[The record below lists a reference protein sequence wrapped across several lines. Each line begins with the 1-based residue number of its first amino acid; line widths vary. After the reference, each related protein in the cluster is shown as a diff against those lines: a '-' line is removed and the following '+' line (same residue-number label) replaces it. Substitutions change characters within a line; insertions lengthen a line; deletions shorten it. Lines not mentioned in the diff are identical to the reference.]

1 MAKVFNTTGIGVP
14 QRHYMVHL
22 QKRLE
27 EIKKLVDE
35 GKYFSV
41 NKARQYG
48 KTTTLMA
55 LGKYLQKEYN
65 VVSMDFQTFGNA
77 EFQTE
82 NRFSLS
88 FAGSFVRLFLK
99 NRPSM
104 SKRLQAAVD
113 ALARNVSKMQEHFAL
128 KLLFEQLSE
137 ICEASDKPIV
147 LMIDEVDSAANNQV
161 FVDFLAQL
169 RAQYLNRFSQAAFWS
184 VILAGVYDIRH
195 LRQKLRPKEEHRMN
209 SPWNIAAE
217 FKVDLSFSKEEIA
230 AMLQEYAS
238 DHSVHIDIDGMAGLL
253 WDYTAGYPFLVSRL
267 CQLID
272 EDVSAGTEYS
282 SRAEAWT
289 KKGFYE
295 AVRLILWDKNT
306 LFESLT
312 GKLYDYPK
320 LAAMLRTLL
329 FTGRTFS
336 YRADG
341 NVLDIATMFGFIK
354 NQNGTVA
361 IANRIFETY
370 LYNYFLSE
378 EEMRE
383 TELYKASLQDKN
395 QFVTGGH
402 LNMKKVLE
410 KFAVHFHDIYG
421 NRSRTFLEEEG
432 RQYFLLY
439 LKPIINGTGN
449 YYIEAR
455 TRDLGRTDVIVDYAG
470 EQYIIEMKLWH
481 GEEYNRRG
489 EQQLLGYLD
498 SYHVNRGYL
507 LSFNFNQNKTVGVR
521 EIQIGD
527 KTIVEAVV

>member
-1 MAKVFNTTGIGVP
+1 
-14 QRHYMVHL
+14 MVNIE
-22 QKRLE
+22 KRLE
-27 EIKKLVDE
+27 QIKKLVDE

-55 LGKYLQKEYN
+55 LGKYLQKEYY

-88 FAGSFVRLFLK
+88 FAGSFLRLFLK
-99 NRPSM
+99 NRPAM
-104 SKRLQAAVD
+104 SDTLQKAVD
-113 ALARNVSKMQEHFAL
+113 ALARSVRQMPVYFAL
-128 KLLFEQLSE
+128 KMLFEQLSE
-137 ICEASDKPIV
+137 ICEASDKPLV
-147 LMIDEVDSAANNQV
+147 LIIDEVDSAANNQV

-169 RAQYLNRFSQAAFWS
+169 RAQYLNRFCQAAFWS

-195 LRQKLRPKEEHRMN
+195 LKQKLRQDEEHRMN

-217 FKVDLSFSKEEIA
+217 FKVDFSFSKDEIA
-230 AMLQEYAS
+230 AMLREYGKEQP
-238 DHSVHIDIDGMAGLL
+238 VQMDIGAMAGLL
-253 WDYTAGYPFLVSRL
+253 WDYTEGYPFLVSRL
-267 CQLID
+267 CQLLD
-272 EDVSAGTEYS
+272 EEVSAKTEYAS
-282 SRAEAWT
+282 KEAAWT
-289 KKGFYE
+289 KKGFHE
-295 AVRLILWDKNT
+295 AVRLILWDTNT
-306 LFESLT
+306 LFASLT
-312 GKLYDYPK
+312 GKLHDYPK
-320 LAAMLRTLL
+320 LGVMLRTLL

-336 YRADG
+336 FRADG
-341 NVLDIATMFGFIK
+341 NIIDIASMFGFIK

-378 EEMRE
+378 DEMRE
-383 TELYKASLQDKN
+383 TELYKASLQDKS
-395 QFVTGGH
+395 QFLTGGY
-402 LNMKKVLE
+402 LNMRRVLE
-410 KFAVHFHDIYG
+410 KFVAHFHEIYG
-421 NRSRTFLEEEG
+421 SRSRTFLEEEG

-455 TRDLGRTDVIVDYAG
+455 TRDLGRTDVVVDYRG
-470 EQYIIEMKLWH
+470 EQHVIEMKLWH

-498 SYHVNRGYL
+498 SYRINQGYM
-507 LSFNFNQNKTVGVR
+507 LSFNFNKHKTVGVH
-521 EIQIGD
+521 EIRIGD
-527 KTIVEAVV
+527 KTIIEAVV